1 MSIIIS
7 FCVNFEEH
15 LPKLHLNYNQARG
28 KLTRDK
34 LSRDESSRG
43 ILSRCKLSR
52 GTLSRG
58 ESSPTRYLTRDN
70 VVESNEDILMRHVS
84 SRDVSHVN

>member
-28 KLTRDK
+28 KLT
-34 LSRDESSRG
+34 RDESSRG